1 MNKLKIHALKIALTV
16 LVLLTVS
23 AGTSFAATTGQ
34 LLLQGT
40 VPGILEITISPAA
53 DSNNLD
59 LSIDDAN
66 VKVATVIERS
76 NKKTG
81 YTVTLE
87 SANAVTQS
95 ADNGVFINQ
104 DGEINET
111 LNYNVSYAGDPVTFS
126 SGAALISD
134 VSGKTTG
141 AGESKDVAIS
151 YNGSSDFPYEGTYS
165 DTLTFTIAAK

>member
-1 MNKLKIHALKIALTV
+1 MNKLRIHALKIALTIMV
-16 LVLLTVS
+16 LFTAS
-23 AGTSFAATTGQ
+23 AGTAFAATTGQ

-40 VPGILEITISPAA
+40 VPGILEITITPAA
-53 DSNNLD
+53 DSGDLD
-59 LSIDDAN
+59 LSIDAAD
-66 VKVATVIERS
+66 VKVATVVERS
-76 NKKTG
+76 NKKSG
-81 YTVTLE
+81 YTVTVE

-104 DGEINET
+104 DGTISET
-111 LNYNVSYAGDPVTFS
+111 LNYSISYAGNPVTLS

-141 AGESKDVAIS
+141 TGESKDVAIS

>member
-53 DSNNLD
+53 DSNDMD
-59 LSIDDAN
+59 LSVDEAN

-104 DGEINET
+104 DGEISES
-111 LNYNVSYAGDPVTFS
+111 LNYNVSYAGDPVAFS